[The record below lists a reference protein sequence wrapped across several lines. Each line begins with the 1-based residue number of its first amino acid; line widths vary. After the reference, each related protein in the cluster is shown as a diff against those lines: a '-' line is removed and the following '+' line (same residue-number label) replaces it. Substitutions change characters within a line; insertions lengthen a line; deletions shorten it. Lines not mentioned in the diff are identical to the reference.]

1 MQRASLE
8 LALNRFLRG
17 KEHPAN
23 IKKGGLKNGNLGC
36 CRVYPPT
43 GAMVFP
49 VYSLLPFPFSLFP
62 FFYRQ
67 LRQMKY
73 LSTGSPVC
81 LAQYSREARGAM

>member
-1 MQRASLE
+1 MAIWAGVESIPRPKPWS
-8 LALNRFLRG
+8 FL
-17 KEHPAN
+17 P
-23 IKKGGLKNGNLGC
+23 
-36 CRVYPPT
+36 
-43 GAMVFP
+43 
-49 VYSLLPFPFSLFP
+49 LPSSLFP